1 MKRVEFSPGALT
13 RAFRAAEIVVL
24 VLIAVLLISLS
35 VFLLI
40 GSALGLA
47 NAVRNSDVYAQASNI
62 LDSVLLV
69 MMTMEIVYTVTL
81 QIQTRRLVPEPFL
94 VIGAVAAVRRM
105 LIVTTNAAQISPGQ
119 VQLTRDILLELGVL
133 SVIILVMV
141 VSIYILRRAPPAPVT
156 PDTDND

>member
-1 MKRVEFSPGALT
+1 MKRVEFTPAGLT
-13 RAFRAAEIVVL
+13 SVFRAAEIIVL
-24 VLIAVLLISLS
+24 VMIAVLLISLS

-40 GSALGLA
+40 GSAVGLVG
-47 NAVRNSDVYAQASNI
+47 AVRNLDVVSQASNI

-94 VIGAVAAVRRM
+94 VIGTVAAVRRM
-105 LIVTTNAAQISPGQ
+105 LIVTTSAAQVPTRDIEI
-119 VQLTRDILLELGVL
+119 TRDILLELGVL
-133 SVIILVMV
+133 SAIILVMV